1 MGERLRIG
9 FLACYG
15 LAAIFLLAA
24 TFASG
29 SAATVCGILSGLF
42 VTVGF
47 IFVAAWMVD
56 RSGR

>member
-1 MGERLRIG
+1 VGERLRIA

-15 LAAIFLLAA
+15 MAAAFLLAA

-29 SAATVCGILSGLF
+29 SAATICGILSGLF

-47 IFVAAWMVD
+47 FCVVGWFLS